1 MREDITHLIT
11 ANGQGLSQAEA
22 AAKLFRLHCGGRL
35 RQQKQVLDGRSAT
48 LEKTA
53 LLKSASVNKPDISY
67 QTLLAQLQSLA
78 EQSLSLW
85 DIPMGAVL
93 RLINV
98 SENVTYLVE
107 APEGYMAVLRVHREN
122 YHTKRAIECEL
133 GWIDALGSDGVVA
146 TPRYLTGRNGEAI
159 QQATLHGLDAPRHLV
174 LFEYVAGAAPDESG
188 DLTGGF
194 KELGVIAA
202 RCHQHTLNWQRPAPF
217 ERLVWD
223 VDAVFGPSPTWGNW
237 RDAPNVTTE
246 IRAILEAVEQKIRVR
261 LATYGQPPHRY
272 NLIHADMR
280 LANLLV
286 SDEETRLIDFDDCG
300 MGWLMYDFA
309 AAISF
314 IEDDPRIPALKEAWL
329 GGYRTVRDLD
339 TEDIAEIDT
348 FVMLRRM
355 ALLAWIGSHIEAP
368 EPQKYAPTFAE
379 ATAHLGER
387 FLIAG

>member
-1 MREDITHLIT
+1 
-11 ANGQGLSQAEA
+11 
-22 AAKLFRLHCGGRL
+22 
-35 RQQKQVLDGRSAT
+35 
-48 LEKTA
+48 
-53 LLKSASVNKPDISY
+53 
-67 QTLLAQLQSLA
+67 
-78 EQSLSLW
+78 
-85 DIPMGAVL
+85 
-93 RLINV
+93 
-98 SENVTYLVE
+98 
-107 APEGYMAVLRVHREN
+107 
-122 YHTKRAIECEL
+122 
-133 GWIDALGSDGVVA
+133 
-146 TPRYLTGRNGEAI
+146 
-159 QQATLHGLDAPRHLV
+159 
-174 LFEYVAGAAPDESG
+174 
-188 DLTGGF
+188 
-194 KELGVIAA
+194 
-202 RCHQHTLNWQRPAPF
+202 
-217 ERLVWD
+217 
-223 VDAVFGPSPTWGNW
+223 
-237 RDAPNVTTE
+237 
-246 IRAILEAVEQKIRVR
+246 VR